1 MPNVPRK
8 YVVEAACQEV
18 KVEIE
23 PGDRTARASYARWLA
38 AYVLREQAGASLGD
52 IRDALSLAS
61 HASVHRGLAACRE
74 AIEKGDNGIHIGG
87 QYFAG
92 SIVDAANRIW
102 AKATIRAATERTA
115 A

>member
-1 MPNVPRK
+1 MPRS
-8 YVVEAACQEV
+8 E
-18 KVEIE
+18 
-23 PGDRTARASYARWLA
+23 GRDRTWRQNGSGFLRPLARRVCA
-38 AYVLREQAGASLGD
+38 VGAGGRVLGD

-61 HASVHRGLAACRE
+61 HASVHRGLAACGE